1 MRSKPAC
8 QYNPIKVFDKR
19 KNEEGF
25 TIIEVLMAICIF
37 AIGMLAV
44 ATMQYSAIRVNSSA
58 NLLTERTNYAM
69 DQMEKLM
76 SLPYTTTQVAP
87 GLQDINAAVGVP
99 TSFGPFNPIPGVTVT
114 YTVDANNPST
124 NSIRIVVRATQGGKT
139 TQLETIKSQL

>member
-58 NLLTERTNYAM
+58 NHLTERTNYAM

-76 SLPYTTTQVAP
+76 SRPYNDPT
-87 GLQDINAAVGVP
+87 LQDNNADVGTA
-99 TSFGPFNPIPGVTVT
+99 TSFGPFNPIPSVRVT
-114 YTVDANNPST
+114 YTVDVNNPST
-124 NSIRIVVRATQGGKT
+124 NSKRIVVQATQGGKM
-139 TQLETIKSQL
+139 TQLVTIKSQL